1 MRAICGAVIAAGAL
15 IGLGLACIGEGV
27 RYAGFTNHDIDSK
40 VVWVRFFD
48 MDTALCASFL
58 GLAIMAIIG
67 LVLAFIGLA
76 YHHQRRH
83 HEMMHL
89 QGRPV
94 EGTHRVGV

>member
-15 IGLGLACIGEGV
+15 IGLGLACIGEGA
-27 RYAGFTNHDIDSK
+27 RYAVYTNHDIEGK
-40 VVWVRFFD
+40 VQFVKFYD
-48 MDTALCASFL
+48 MDTALIAVFL

-67 LVLAFIGLA
+67 LTITFVGLA

-83 HEMMHL
+83 HEMLHL

>member
-1 MRAICGAVIAAGAL
+1 MRAICGAVITAGAL
-15 IGLGLACIGEGV
+15 IGLGLATIGEGL
-27 RYAGFTNHDIDSK
+27 RYAIYTYHDGSGSLQYVK
-40 VVWVRFFD
+40 FHE
-48 MDTALCASFL
+48 MDTALIVTFV

-67 LVLAFIGLA
+67 LAATFVGLA